1 MFGSKKSAPPV
12 LPQDDQVTHLVE
24 GISSIFS
31 LATDSG
37 DDIGML
43 KDRVSSTAAQTTEL
57 SATAE
62 ELDRNTKD
70 VLTLVK
76 ETRESARNMAEASIA
91 GGGIVEKMLV
101 GNRNLA
107 ETSARS
113 AKAIGELRED
123 SDRIA
128 KAVSIIDEVA
138 NQTNLLSLNAA
149 IEAAKAAEHGK
160 GFAVVADEV
169 RRLAGRAST
178 ASRTIRESVEVMQ
191 QKVKETLERFDQIAT
206 MAQSN
211 LDQAD
216 LIQSAFNQIQAMA
229 KGVNQAAE
237 SLDTSMEEQ
246 ASAISE
252 TAKTI
257 EALSGELREESDRL
271 DDHLEPA
278 IRKTIEETQK
288 MDKTIFAMNVSD
300 KNLLFTATKDHKRWV
315 HRIERMLKGEIHLV
329 AQDSLADHHQ
339 CRLGKWYF
347 GVEHPLIRRDQ
358 ESLRLFEEINQPHER
373 IHRVFFDLIKAHHAG
388 APTGAL
394 VDELRSCS
402 GKIVEKLEKMAER
415 L

>member
-1 MFGSKKSAPPV
+1 MFGSKKTPPSAP
-12 LPQDDQVTHLVE
+12 QDSQVTQLVE

-70 VLTLVK
+70 VLALVK
-76 ETRESARNMAEASIA
+76 ETRESARNMADASVE

-113 AKAIGELRED
+113 AEAIGELRAD

-138 NQTNLLSLNAA
+138 AQTNLLSLNAA

-191 QKVKETLERFDQIAT
+191 QKVKETLERFDQIAK

-216 LIQSAFNQIQAMA
+216 LIQAAFNQIQSMA

-237 SLDTSMEEQ
+237 TLDTSMEEQ

-257 EALSGELREESDRL
+257 ETLSEELREESDRL

-288 MDKTIFAMNVSD
+288 MDKTIFTMNVSD
-300 KNLLFTATKDHKRWV
+300 RNLLLTAIKDHKRWV
-315 HRIERMLKGEIHLV
+315 HRIERMLKGEIQLV
-329 AQDSLADHHQ
+329 AQDSLADHHL

-347 GVEHPLIRRDQ
+347 GTEHPMIQRDK
-358 ESLRLFEEINQPHER
+358 ESLQLFEEINKPHER
-373 IHRVFFDLIKAHHAG
+373 IHQVFFSLIKAHQSG
-388 APTGAL
+388 AATDSL
-394 VDELRSCS
+394 VAELHRCS
-402 GKIVEKLEKMAER
+402 EQIVGKLEKMAER